1 MKKCRQDREM
11 QKNQVRGITPSYSI
25 WLNICVSP
33 YIRVN
38 FFNIYDLATN
48 SSEQI
53 PNQCELYPLVC
64 CQCNGESRK
73 GNSQF
78 TEDSEL
84 VFSNEGDKKS
94 QCI

>member
-11 QKNQVRGITPSYSI
+11 QKNQVRGITPSYST

-33 YIRVN
+33 CIRGN

-53 PNQCELYPLVC
+53 PNQCE
-64 CQCNGESRK
+64 
-73 GNSQF
+73 
-78 TEDSEL
+78 
-84 VFSNEGDKKS
+84 
-94 QCI
+94 